1 MLYDHMMGIA
11 EEQQNQ
17 QRNMQFDT
25 ISTALQVRIANTNSY
40 YMVLEIEIAEEFSLT
55 SMMLN
60 GCETRKTKRTEYSR
74 IF

>member
-1 MLYDHMMGIA
+1 MLYDHMMGKA

-40 YMVLEIEIAEEFSLT
+40 CMFLEIEIAEELSLT

-60 GCETRKTKRTEYSR
+60 GCETWNED
-74 IF
+74 

>member
-1 MLYDHMMGIA
+1 MLYDHMMGKA

-25 ISTALQVRIANTNSY
+25 ISTALQVRIANNNSY
-40 YMVLEIEIAEEFSLT
+40 CMLLEIEIAEKLSLT

-60 GCETRKTKRTEYSR
+60 GCETWNED
-74 IF
+74 